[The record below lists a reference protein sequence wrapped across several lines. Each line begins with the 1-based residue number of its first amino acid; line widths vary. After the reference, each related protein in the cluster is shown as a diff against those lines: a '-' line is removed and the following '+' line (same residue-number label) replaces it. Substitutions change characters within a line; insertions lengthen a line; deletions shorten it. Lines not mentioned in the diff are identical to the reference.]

1 MADSGLNTD
10 EALAI
15 GTLCITFGI
24 GLMCLSTIF
33 CRSFCVNPEEEPPRI
48 RYSRNKYYSSE
59 PPTPVNKFIISR

>member
-33 CRSFCVNPEEEPPRI
+33 CRSFCVNPEEEPPTELDTAETNTI
-48 RYSRNKYYSSE
+48 QVSLL
-59 PPTPVNKFIISR
+59 PQ